1 MAQEKKWF
9 DKIFV
14 QPMSKLANFRVI
26 KSISA
31 GLQSGVSVLMV
42 GAMLSVISIILGFI
56 PSVSTSVFL
65 TKFNTMKDL
74 MFGIAGILFA
84 YGIAAADAKLNKTDQ
99 QAAGFLG
106 IAVFFIFMKPTFTV
120 DASYTT
126 IFSVPFTRFGMQ
138 AVFVSLVAGIWAG
151 EISAFFKK
159 RGWLVN
165 SEGLPDIAKVWF
177 EYLIAGTVIILSAW
191 AFTDLLN
198 VDLHTVFSNLLSPLM
213 SIFGNFWGWT
223 LVMSIAPLL
232 FYFGIHPMSVLPIV
246 TPIYYASLASNVQLL
261 SSGLEPTVAN
271 GFFVANVAT
280 WLLLNIGGAG
290 STLGLNLLMLF
301 SKNKAVKKLG
311 QLAIVPSI
319 LNINEPVIFGLPIL
333 FNPVLFV
340 PFVLGTLVNSSIT
353 YLVMNWGWVAIPS
366 TFALASYVPA
376 PINAYILTQD
386 VKAVILI
393 LALIAIDMVIWAPF
407 LKMHEKAL
415 VAAKETAA

>member
-159 RGWLVN
+159 RGWIVN

-177 EYLIAGTVIILSAW
+177 
-191 AFTDLLN
+191 
-198 VDLHTVFSNLLSPLM
+198 
-213 SIFGNFWGWT
+213 
-223 LVMSIAPLL
+223 
-232 FYFGIHPMSVLPIV
+232 
-246 TPIYYASLASNVQLL
+246 
-261 SSGLEPTVAN
+261 
-271 GFFVANVAT
+271 
-280 WLLLNIGGAG
+280 
-290 STLGLNLLMLF
+290 
-301 SKNKAVKKLG
+301 
-311 QLAIVPSI
+311 
-319 LNINEPVIFGLPIL
+319 
-333 FNPVLFV
+333 
-340 PFVLGTLVNSSIT
+340 
-353 YLVMNWGWVAIPS
+353 
-366 TFALASYVPA
+366 
-376 PINAYILTQD
+376 
-386 VKAVILI
+386 
-393 LALIAIDMVIWAPF
+393 
-407 LKMHEKAL
+407 
-415 VAAKETAA
+415 